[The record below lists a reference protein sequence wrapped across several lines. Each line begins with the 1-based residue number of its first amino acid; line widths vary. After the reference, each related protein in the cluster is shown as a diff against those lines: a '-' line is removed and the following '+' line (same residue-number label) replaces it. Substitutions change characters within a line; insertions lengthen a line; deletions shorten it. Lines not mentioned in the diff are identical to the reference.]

1 MTLEQFQQAVRM
13 LSEKKYPGDPK
24 AMEKLQS
31 KLSSP
36 GTHPGATVMQKQ
48 PLETVYTF
56 FFSAESGWR
65 CSPRSNDGHHQVH
78 WFSQVEV

>member
-31 KLSSP
+31 KLTSP
-36 GTHPGATVMQKQ
+36 STHPGATVMQKQ
-48 PLETVYTF
+48 
-56 FFSAESGWR
+56 S
-65 CSPRSNDGHHQVH
+65 H
-78 WFSQVEV
+78 